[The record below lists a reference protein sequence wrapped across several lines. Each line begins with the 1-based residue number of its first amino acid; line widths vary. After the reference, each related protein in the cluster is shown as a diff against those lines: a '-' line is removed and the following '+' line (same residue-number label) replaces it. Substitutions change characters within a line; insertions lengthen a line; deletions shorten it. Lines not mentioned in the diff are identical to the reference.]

1 MAGGLSRDRS
11 ERRRSAASRLA
22 QQAAGNGESKKK
34 PVGDAERYESSHI
47 GHGRKRLTVDLD
59 VELHERL
66 QNAVYYA
73 QHHGEP
79 GRTKVGTIHRA
90 VELVLQELREH
101 FDLEEFPSRGDGS
114 LRQGAPLG
122 GH

>member
-1 MAGGLSRDRS
+1 MAGGLSSDRGQG
-11 ERRRSAASRLA
+11 RSAASRLA
-22 QQAAGNGESKKK
+22 QQATGNGQDSDS
-34 PVGDAERYESSHI
+34 PAGDAERYESSHI
-47 GHGRKRLTVDLD
+47 GSGRKRLTVDLD
-59 VELHERL
+59 MELHESL

-90 VELVLQELREH
+90 VELALEELRDH
-101 FDLEEFPSRGDGS
+101 FEVDEFPDRGDGT

>member
-1 MAGGLSRDRS
+1 MAGGLSSDRTQ
-11 ERRRSAASRLA
+11 ERRSAASRLA
-22 QQAAGNGESKKK
+22 QQASSNGQDGDESA
-34 PVGDAERYESSHI
+34 GDAERYESSHI
-47 GHGRKRLTVDLD
+47 GRGRKRLTVDLD

-79 GRTKVGTIHRA
+79 GRTKVGMIHRA
-90 VELVLQELREH
+90 VELVLHELREH
-101 FDLEEFPSRGDGS
+101 FDVQEFPDRGDGS